1 MTYLI
6 YKLFFMWTLV
16 IKQIKYVEI
25 KQFSKV
31 ESKQNNISTVILL
44 NKFLVD
50 QWDPRHLQGSRVVYK
65 FVYITKFVFYL
76 MSNHIF
82 VYINHLDTFYS
93 DNKWCAQKVIEFTKK
108 YKLRTGLFI
117 SWINQWVRILIE
129 DSIYR

>member
-6 YKLFFMWTLV
+6 YKLFFMWTLL

-31 ESKQNNISTVILL
+31 ESKQNYISTFFLL

-65 FVYITKFVFYL
+65 FVYVAKFVFYL
-76 MSNHIF
+76 MSNHNF
-82 VYINHLDTFYS
+82 VYIN
-93 DNKWCAQKVIEFTKK
+93 N
-108 YKLRTGLFI
+108 
-117 SWINQWVRILIE
+117 
-129 DSIYR
+129 